1 MKNIPVVIRHKLNH
15 VPTWPIGAT
24 NGMRYSVESGARMVR
39 AEGALIVQ
47 ELKHDKSTS
56 QGATPIA

>member
-1 MKNIPVVIRHKLNH
+1 MKNIPIVIRHKLNH

-39 AEGALIVQ
+39 AEGALVVQ
-47 ELKHDKSTS
+47 ELKHAKNTAQDT
-56 QGATPIA
+56 AAIP